1 MPELRRRN
9 TKALSEKGAE
19 RAETLETDG
28 QTDFGH
34 RQLLV
39 REKASR
45 LVEPAVGQELM
56 RCLAKELSKSPEEM
70 IGRKA
75 SCAREIIQRERLSEQ
90 SAGVIARATNTPIE
104 FFTSCDAD
112 RIETERLLA
121 LDLMNSEQPLKNSMK
136 LLA

>member
-1 MPELRRRN
+1 MPKLRRRN

-75 SCAREIIQRERLSEQ
+75 SCAREIIQRERFSEQ
-90 SAGVIARATNTPIE
+90 SAGVIARAANTPIK
-104 FFTSCDAD
+104 FFTRGGAD
-112 RIETERLLA
+112 RVKPHRLVA
-121 LDLMNSEQPLKNSMK
+121 FESMHCKQSFDDCVK
-136 LLA
+136 LFG